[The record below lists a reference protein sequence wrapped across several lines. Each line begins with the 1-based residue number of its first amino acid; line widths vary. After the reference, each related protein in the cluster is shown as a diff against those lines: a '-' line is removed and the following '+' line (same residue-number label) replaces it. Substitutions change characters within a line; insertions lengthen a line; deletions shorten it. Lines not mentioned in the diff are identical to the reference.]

1 MGGDL
6 HLDVLQ
12 DEVRGAYG
20 DVDAQLLED
29 GLVLGVV
36 ESGYGAG
43 HVEHLLG
50 HLADDEV
57 VLVVP
62 GDGNYHIR
70 TGRPGLLQVLG
81 LAGVPP
87 YGYAPQLL
95 GDLRALLGILLY
107 YQHLMALGKELL
119 GQVIA
124 HLSSTSYNYI
134 HGFLRPLYGVLHE
147 LSPHVGGA
155 DGLEPQGTVELLA
168 KGVVNAAYHLGHV
181 KDVLGDLG
189 RHYIAVVPLGHGG
202 KGVGLLDPGAPQHIG
217 VDAVPHHGRAVEA
230 GG

>member
-29 GLVLGVV
+29 GL
-36 ESGYGAG
+36 
-43 HVEHLLG
+43 
-50 HLADDEV
+50 
-57 VLVVP
+57 
-62 GDGNYHIR
+62 
-70 TGRPGLLQVLG
+70 VLG

-134 HGFLRPLYGVLHE
+134 HGLLRPLYGVLHE

-155 DGLEPQGTVELLA
+155 DGLEPQGTVELL
-168 KGVVNAAYHLGHV
+168 
-181 KDVLGDLG
+181 
-189 RHYIAVVPLGHGG
+189 
-202 KGVGLLDPGAPQHIG
+202 
-217 VDAVPHHGRAVEA
+217 
-230 GG
+230 